1 MVQLQH
7 VGGLGAVGPGV
18 GAVLA
23 VVEVE
28 LRVEAGVGRCL
39 FVFQV
44 ELGQLGEGVV
54 LGIGLVVPGRR
65 DVLRPFRDVQ
75 AVRRFGRY
83 RLGAFVFL
91 EVAAFVL
98 LDAKAVG
105 QQVVALAFLLVIQA
119 LDDEQQVAALAR
131 PVQQAVGLARSH
143 ARATAEQQKR
153 LAGAGQGV
161 EHFQAIGARHLQA
174 ALAQELL
181 RGQVGIAQHFRRG
194 SVLDGFLVRLQAPG
208 EIDGQEPQ
216 QQGQGGADEEAWAQA
231 HALAPV
237 ANRRRQPSQRPW
249 RDSAAG
255 SRWP

>member
-44 ELGQLGEGVV
+44 ELGQFGEGVFLDRGRLMLV
-54 LGIGLVVPGRR
+54 GVGIGGRAIG
-65 DVLRPFRDVQ
+65 VAVGFPFLG
-75 AVRRFGRY
+75 FGRFFLFEG
-83 RLGAFVFL
+83 LGL
-91 EVAAFVL
+91 VL
-98 LDAKAVG
+98 LDAQAVH
-105 QQVVALAFLLVIQA
+105 QQVAALAVFLVVDA
-119 LDDEQQVAALAR
+119 LGDEQQVAALVR
-131 PVQQAVGLARSH
+131 PFQQAVGLARSH